1 MPIITI
7 SRGSYSRGKEVA
19 EKLSETLG
27 YECLSRDIL
36 LEASEEFNT
45 PEIKLIRALH
55 DAPTVLERFHFG
67 KERFISYV
75 RSALLQHC
83 RRDNVVYHGLAGHYF
98 LQEIP
103 HVLKVRIIA
112 DIDDRVR
119 EEMNRENI
127 PADKA
132 LYILKKDDEER
143 RKWGVSLYGLD
154 TWDSR
159 LYDLVIHIKALS
171 VEDAVRIICDTVQ
184 KETFRTTPE
193 SQKLLDNLALAAKV
207 QAQLVDNFPRVN
219 VTADGGHVFI
229 GSTGEKPALR
239 DEDKSVIKGRL
250 ENLEE
255 VTEITFTFS
264 SQVPKDSRQHV
275 NPFHNIG

>member
-19 EKLSETLG
+19 EKLAETLG
-27 YECLSRDIL
+27 YECISRDIL

-55 DAPTVLERFHFG
+55 DAPTVLERFHYG
-67 KERFISYV
+67 KERYVSYV
-75 RSALLQHC
+75 KSALLQHVK
-83 RRDNVVYHGLAGHYF
+83 RDNVVYHGLAGHYF
-98 LQEIP
+98 LQDIP

-112 DIDDRVR
+112 DMDDRVR
-119 EEMNRENI
+119 EEMKRENI

-143 RKWGVSLYGLD
+143 RKWGISLHGMD

-159 LYDLVIHIKALS
+159 LYDLVIHIKALT
-171 VEDAVRIICDTVQ
+171 VEDAVRIICDTVG
-184 KETFRTTPE
+184 KNTFQTTPE
-193 SQKLLDNLALAAKV
+193 SQKLLDNLALAARV
-207 QAQLVDNFPRVN
+207 QAQLVENFPRVN
-219 VTADGGHVFI
+219 VTADNGHVFI
-229 GSTGEKPALR
+229 GFTGEKPAIR
-239 DEDKSVIKGRL
+239 GDDETTIKQLLESVD
-250 ENLEE
+250 E
-255 VTEITFTFS
+255 VSEITFMLSTPD
-264 SQVPKDSRQHV
+264 PKDSRQHV